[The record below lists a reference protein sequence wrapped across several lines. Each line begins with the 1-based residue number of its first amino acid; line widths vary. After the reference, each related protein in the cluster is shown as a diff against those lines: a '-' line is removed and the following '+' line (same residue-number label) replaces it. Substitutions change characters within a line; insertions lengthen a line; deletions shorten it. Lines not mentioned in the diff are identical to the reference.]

1 MAKIGRPANG
11 RFGRRDVIKGMF
23 ATSALLATACATI
36 PSGTQQTASSA
47 GPERRGIVDTHA
59 HPVRHPRRQGVNEAA
74 IVDGMNEYGID
85 LTLLMS
91 PPLPPDRPGGSVG
104 GELTAAARRHPGRLA
119 FIGGGDSLNPML
131 QETPPGAV
139 SPAVLAAFQR
149 EAEAIARS
157 GAAAFGEMAAE
168 HFSSGRGNHPYES
181 TNPDHPLLLALA
193 DIAARESMPIDLHM
207 EAVPRD
213 MPFPANRR
221 GAPNP
226 DHLRENIS
234 GLERLL
240 AHNRQ
245 ARIVWAHAGWDL
257 TGERT
262 VSLMRTLLDRH
273 SNLYVNVKIDEHGD
287 RRTEPFAPDGLVRS
301 GWLALLGDF
310 PDRFMVGSDQFYGE
324 PLERLGFARRFVNAL
339 PTDFAH
345 RIASENARR
354 IYRFS
359 GRHTAGTAGT
369 TTRSRS
375 WATRHEKGAATED
388 RTG

>member
-1 MAKIGRPANG
+1 MLEGTLMAEIIGHVNAL
-11 RFGRRDVIKGMF
+11 FGRRDVIKGMF
-23 ATSALLATACATI
+23 ATSALLATACATT

-59 HPVRHPRRQGVNEAA
+59 HPVRHPRRQGMNEAA
-74 IVDGMNEYGID
+74 IVDAMNEYGID

-91 PPLPPDRPGGSVG
+91 PPLPPDRPGGRVG
-104 GELTAAARRHPGRLA
+104 GELTSMARRHPGRLA

-131 QETPPGAV
+131 QETPAGAIP
-139 SPAVLAAFQR
+139 PAVLTAFQR

-181 TNPDHPLLLALA
+181 TTPDHPLLLALA
-193 DIAARESMPIDLHM
+193 DIAAREGMPIDLHM

-213 MPFPANRR
+213 MPFPANRL
-221 GAPNP
+221 GGPNP
-226 DHLRENIS
+226 THLRENIS

-240 AHNRQ
+240 AHNPN

-262 VSLMRTLLDRH
+262 VPLMHTLLDRH
-273 SNLYVNVKIDEHGD
+273 SNLYMNVKMDEQGNQ
-287 RRTEPFAPDGLVRS
+287 RTEPFAPDGSIRS
-301 GWLALLGDF
+301 DWLALLGDF

-324 PLERLGFARRFVNAL
+324 PLERLEFGRRFVDAL
-339 PTDFAH
+339 PPEIAH

-354 IYRFS
+354 IYRFQ
-359 GRHTAGTAGT
+359 HTAGVVDMPSPSRAG
-369 TTRSRS
+369 
-375 WATRHEKGAATED
+375 
-388 RTG
+388 